1 MIGPMARGHRARHAK
16 QDSFSIAL
24 LVVAGLVASPAS
36 ASELPKSLDAEEWKG
51 FQDTL
56 ERFTDRMNELQDD
69 VKGIVA
75 QRESDEQARIESI
88 YGPMIKKMQEDET
101 AQRKIAMERLEAFL
115 RKYPVSPYS
124 ANMKF
129 RLADLYFQQ
138 ADIEYFV
145 AFKEYQRFI
154 VASQDHPEIIP
165 PEPPSKDYARSVAL
179 YQDILTNNQ
188 DFENLADTYYM
199 LAWCHNVDDAT
210 VYDPELARASYEM
223 IIERYRGTGFAND
236 ANMALGEYW
245 FDLPNPT
252 KNTPTAIKYY
262 EAVLADGEK
271 GRNYD
276 KALYKLGWSEYKLNH
291 YDAALADMVQLLD
304 FSDKEFLQTGKPANT
319 RPEAIKY
326 LAISYSD
333 MGLNFGRK
341 PIDIAVEHLN
351 KVGDRPWQHEEFEV
365 LSEVLMKAAKVE
377 DAIDVWAYMQERWPL
392 DPKNPVY
399 QHNIAINYLKL
410 PSGADTERSDA
421 AMAALSQRYADE
433 SPWFAAN
440 RTNADAIASARDFI
454 EQSLGQVATTLYLN
468 AEETGDVAGYAAAA
482 EKFREFLDKY
492 PFGKEYNSY
501 EYYFAT
507 SLYASNQFEAAIAA
521 YKQVLK
527 NDHSPFREGA
537 RYAIMQ
543 ARKEIVLA
551 KYGKLPDVPPGQVV
565 EQTITSEFG
574 KAVTVYTV
582 SDEQKALVEAI
593 DDILPREFSDPDV
606 LEALEKT
613 RPQVTY
619 LVGQLFYKHGLYEE
633 ARKRFN
639 EVIDKYP
646 KAKEAGFAA
655 GLLVATYSNEGD
667 LERVSSLIDELKGKA
682 LGQDGEGLGELATI
696 QEQAQFNIALNMG
709 KNGNHL
715 GASKAFLAFLKRFP
729 ESQYASVVLF
739 SAGREADLAGN
750 AVEAIKIYEQFV
762 AKYPTD
768 ERSQPL
774 YFIIGDTYAATLN
787 LPKAIENYENV
798 VRLFPDSQDA
808 QSAMYNSA
816 FFRVGIGDHKGA
828 AQEYEQY
835 AQKYTGGDAEGT
847 FWAAGEQWELVNDA
861 EAFNYYKRYLERYG
875 ASNPDHAIEA
885 LYKVAKAQ
893 EKKPGNQA
901 PATWARLDD
910 TFRTAA
916 GEGKAIS
923 QKSSALAAEGAVREL
938 EREFQSM
945 TVTKW
950 TNDQKKNVDMILDV
964 KNVKIP
970 ALVAH
975 GIDIIGTYRDF
986 DSTQACQY
994 YMGMAALNFAD
1005 SLYKVPVPK
1014 EFQSNEELIAAY
1026 NEQIDGLRLPI
1037 EDSGK
1042 KALKR
1047 ALDKATVDKRW
1058 SVWNSKMLGELNS
1071 RFPSEFPSERDEARG
1086 KIDPGDVQGAGPT
1099 SDISTSEETK

>member
-1 MIGPMARGHRARHAK
+1 MIGPLARGPRARHAGK
-16 QDSFSIAL
+16 DGCSVAL
-24 LVVAGLVASPAS
+24 LVLAGLVAAPAN
-36 ASELPKSLDAEEWKG
+36 ASDLPKSLNAEEWKG

-56 ERFTDRMNELQDD
+56 ERFKDRMNELQDD
-69 VKGIVA
+69 VKAIVT
-75 QRESDEQARIESI
+75 QREGEEQARIESI
-88 YGPMIKKMQEDET
+88 YGPMIKRLEADET

-129 RLADLYFQQ
+129 RLADLYFRQ
-138 ADIEYFV
+138 ADVEYFV
-145 AFKEYQRFI
+145 SFLEYQKF
-154 VASQDHPEIIP
+154 VLASADHPEIVL
-165 PEPPSKDYARSVAL
+165 PEPPYKDYSRSVAL
-179 YQDILTNNQ
+179 YEDILANNQ

-199 LAWCHNVDDAT
+199 LAWCRNVDDGT
-210 VYDPELARASYEM
+210 VHDAELAKASYEA
-223 IIERYRGTGFAND
+223 IIQRYPGTGFAND

-245 FDLPNPT
+245 FELPNPN

-262 EAVLADGEK
+262 DAVLADGEK

-276 KALYKLGWSEYKLNH
+276 KALYKLGWSEYKLNN
-291 YDAALADMVQLLD
+291 YDAALAQMVRLLD
-304 FSDKEFLQTGKPANT
+304 FSDKQVLQTGKPATT

-333 MGLNFGRK
+333 MGLNLSRK
-341 PIDIAVEHLN
+341 PVDVAVQHLN
-351 KVGDRPWQHEEFEV
+351 KVGDRPWQHEEFEE

-399 QHNIAINYLKL
+399 QHNIALNFLKL
-410 PSGADTERSDA
+410 PSGADAQRSEA
-421 AMAALSQRYADE
+421 AMAVLSQQYADE

-440 RTNADAIASARDFI
+440 RTNADAIAVARQFI

-492 PFGKEYNSY
+492 PFGKDYNEYEYN
-501 EYYFAT
+501 FAA
-507 SLYASNQFEAAIAA
+507 SLYYSNQFEDAIAA

-527 NDHSPFREGA
+527 NDHSPFREA
-537 RYAIMQ
+537 SRYTIMQ
-543 ARKEIVLA
+543 ARKEVVLA
-551 KYGKLPDVPPGQVV
+551 KFGKLPDVPPGQAVA
-565 EQTITSEFG
+565 ETLTSEFG
-574 KAVTVYTV
+574 KTVTVYTV
-582 SDEQKALVEAI
+582 SDEQKAYIEAI
-593 DDILPREFSDPDV
+593 DDVLSREFTDPDLVAV
-606 LEALEKT
+606 LEKA

-619 LVGQLFYKHGLYEE
+619 LAGHLAYNHGLYAE
-633 ARKRFN
+633 ARKRFT

-646 KAKEAGFAA
+646 STREAGFAA

-667 LERVSSLIDELKGKA
+667 LERVSSLIDELRAKP
-682 LGQDGEGLGELATI
+682 LGQDGAGLGDLATV

-715 GASKAFLAFLKRFP
+715 GASKAFLSFLKRFP
-729 ESQYASVVLF
+729 ESQYASVVLY

-750 AVEAIKIYEQFV
+750 ALEAIKIYEQFV

-768 ERSQPL
+768 ERSQSL
-774 YFIIGDTYAATLN
+774 YFVIGDTYAATLN

-798 VRLFPDSQDA
+798 VRLFPDSEDA

-847 FWAAGEQWELVNDA
+847 FWAAGEQWELVSDA
-861 EAFNYYKRYLERYG
+861 EAFNYYRRYIDRYG
-875 ASNPDHAIEA
+875 GSNPDHAIEA

-893 EKKPGNQA
+893 EKRPGNQA
-901 PATWARLDD
+901 PATWARLDE

-916 GEGKAIS
+916 AEGKSIS
-923 QKSSALAAEGAVREL
+923 QKSSALAAEGAVKAL
-938 EREFQSM
+938 EKEFQSM

-950 TNDQKKNVDMILDV
+950 TSDQKKNVDMILDV

-975 GIDIIGTYRDF
+975 GIEIIGTYRDF

-1014 EFQSNEELIAAY
+1014 EFQGSDELIAAY

-1071 RFPSEFPSERDEARG
+1071 RFPSDFPSERDEARG
-1086 KIDPGDVQGAGPT
+1086 KIDPGDVQAAGPT
-1099 SDISTSEETK
+1099 SDISTSEETQ